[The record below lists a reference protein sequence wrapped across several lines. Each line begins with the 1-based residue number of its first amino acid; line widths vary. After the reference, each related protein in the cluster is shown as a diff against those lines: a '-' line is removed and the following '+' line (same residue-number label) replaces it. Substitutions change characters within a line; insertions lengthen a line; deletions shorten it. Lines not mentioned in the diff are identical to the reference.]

1 MTPVTYELV
10 LIRTRNCASVTMRN
24 LTLEIYL
31 LGQMTLLSLVLGA
44 TLIRD
49 TLLTLEVQHITKGG
63 LKGLALGWLA
73 QVMTHS
79 SLSSMGQGN
88 AHFACEFFF
97 PFFPHILQTIFTEN
111 VIKIPVP
118 SKCIHMLNLQHQV
131 LFVLICSTT
140 MHRSGLRHVKSRTL
154 H

>member
-1 MTPVTYELV
+1 
-10 LIRTRNCASVTMRN
+10 MRN

-44 TLIRD
+44 ALIRD
-49 TLLTLEVQHITKGG
+49 TPLTLEVQHIAKGG

-79 SLSSMGQGN
+79 SSLRSSMGQGN

-97 PFFPHILQTIFTEN
+97 PFSPHILQTIFTEN
-111 VIKIPVP
+111 FIKITVP
-118 SKCIHMLNLQHQV
+118 SKCIHMLNLQHQA
-131 LFVLICSTT
+131 LFALICSTA

-154 H
+154 PWGVRRGKRP